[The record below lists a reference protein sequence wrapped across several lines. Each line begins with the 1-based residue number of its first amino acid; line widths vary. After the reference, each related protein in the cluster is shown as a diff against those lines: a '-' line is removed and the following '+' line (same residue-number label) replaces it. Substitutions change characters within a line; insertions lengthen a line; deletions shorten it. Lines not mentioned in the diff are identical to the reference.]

1 MNEFVQSRGLI
12 SLAIDIH
19 KGNNLKEIFVYIVCI
34 LTSGARYFSEVS
46 IEVPATSRHRR
57 DMSERVLK
65 AT

>member
-1 MNEFVQSRGLI
+1 MNSYSRAVWLF
-12 SLAIDIH
+12 AIGIH
-19 KGNNLKEIFVYIVCI
+19 KGNNIKEIFVYIVCI

-57 DMSERVLK
+57 DMSERELK